1 METVKEQTL
10 TVFFYSTLNLSLF
23 DILSSY
29 FYLKKEDRLF
39 SDCLTNPS
47 YTLTD
52 KMGNQL

>member
-10 TVFFYSTLNLSLF
+10 TVFLYSTLNLSLLVF
-23 DILSSY
+23 EVPTSI
-29 FYLKKEDRLF
+29 FKKIEDRLF

-52 KMGNQL
+52 